1 MMKLVNV
8 DNAIEMSQAAAEKII
23 SLVTYNPTATLG
35 LATGGT
41 PKGVYAELRHN
52 YENKHTSYESIKTVN
67 LDEYVG
73 LSTEHPNS
81 YSHYMN
87 NELFHHINIKSTN
100 TYLPQGIAEDLA
112 EECVRYEKLIQSLG
126 GIDLQL
132 LGIGHNGHIGF
143 NEPSTSFESRTHLVH
158 LTEQTITA
166 NSRYFSSC
174 EEVPKQAITMG
185 IQTILNSKEIVLIAS
200 GKEKAESIKRLFKG
214 DINESFPASALLL
227 HPSVTVI
234 ADNEATALL

>member
-1 MMKLVNV
+1 MKLVQVEN
-8 DNAIEMSQAAAEKII
+8 DTEMSQVAAEKII
-23 SLVTYNPTATLG
+23 SLVTHNPTATLG

-41 PKGVYAELRHN
+41 PKGVYAELRRD
-52 YENKHTSYESIKTVN
+52 YENNHTSYHSIKAVN

-73 LSTEHPNS
+73 LTAEDPNS
-81 YSHYMN
+81 YKYYMSK
-87 NELFHHINIKSTN
+87 ELFNHINIKSTN
-100 TYLPQGIAEDLA
+100 THLPHGNAEDLN
-112 EECVRYEKLIQSLG
+112 EECVRYEKLIKSLG

-143 NEPSTSFESRTHLVH
+143 NEPGTSFESRTHLVH

-166 NSRYFSSC
+166 NSRYFSSY

-185 IQTILNSKEIVLIAS
+185 IQTILCSKEIVLIAS

-214 DINESFPASALLL
+214 EINESFPASTLLL
-227 HPSVTVI
+227 HANVTVI
-234 ADNEATALL
+234 ADKEATALL